1 MPKAGQDQVKTIKW
15 KLKVSI
21 SSFVIMFDTNRENY
35 SNVLILFN
43 NSLYIRI
50 GIFHTTSI
58 WQLLV

>member
-15 KLKVSI
+15 KLKVPI

-50 GIFHTTSI
+50 GIFHATSI